1 MQHRPS
7 PPHVT
12 GTWCRASRSVAVGRA
27 YGREVEKEVAKMLN
41 GEIARYRN
49 EERVRQA
56 SGERISGPVAA
67 RRAEKR
73 RAKIRSTSGLV
84 VALLPFPFKH

>member
-1 MQHRPS
+1 M
-7 PPHVT
+7 
-12 GTWCRASRSVAVGRA
+12 
-27 YGREVEKEVAKMLN
+27 VEKEVARMLN
-41 GEIARYRN
+41 GEIARYQT
-49 EERVRQA
+49 EDRVRHA
-56 SGERISGPVAA
+56 SGERTSRPVAA

>member
-1 MQHRPS
+1 
-7 PPHVT
+7 
-12 GTWCRASRSVAVGRA
+12 
-27 YGREVEKEVAKMLN
+27 MLN
-41 GEIARYRN
+41 GEVARYRN
-49 EERVRQA
+49 EERIRHA
-56 SGERISGPVAA
+56 SGERISRPVAA